1 MRKVGCNADMKRLE
15 GDRAIKK
22 LEKGRGGLRLNF
34 SSKQIQKH
42 PKRY

>member
-1 MRKVGCNADMKRLE
+1 MRKKGCNADMKRLE
-15 GDRAIKK
+15 GDRDIKK